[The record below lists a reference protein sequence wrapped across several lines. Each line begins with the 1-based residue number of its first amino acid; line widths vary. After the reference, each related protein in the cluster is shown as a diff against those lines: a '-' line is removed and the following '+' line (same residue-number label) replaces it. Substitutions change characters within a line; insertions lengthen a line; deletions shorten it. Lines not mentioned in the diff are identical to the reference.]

1 MNKTQKRLII
11 PLLLIVILTATAVA
25 LAWQRPSKEQVIS
38 DVLVSSLTNWHY
50 APQDLDDEF
59 SKRVFNLYL
68 KTIDYN
74 KRFLLKSDLEL
85 LRPYQ
90 TRIDDEIK
98 RGTHNFLDFSATVV
112 NRRIAEIQT
121 ITAEIL
127 KHPFSFTTDESLE
140 LDPEKRDYAA
150 NSAELKELWRK
161 TLKYQTLIRYIDLI
175 SPDDASKKTA
185 LSKPFQPELEA
196 QAREY
201 VAKSLKRVFDR
212 IVQDAEDRN
221 NRYLEAVVAS
231 FDPHT
236 NYFPPATKADF
247 DIQMSGTLE
256 GIGAVLQEDGEYIKV
271 KEVVPGSPAWR
282 QKGLKAEDQILK
294 VAQGDGEP
302 VEVSYMPV
310 EDVVKLIRGKKGT
323 EVRLTVKKPDGQIAV
338 IPIVREVVIIEETYA
353 KSAIIQ
359 NPKTKRKYGYIY
371 LPSFYHD
378 FNDDHARNSA
388 DDVRRELEKL
398 KQEKVSGVILDLR
411 NNGGGALE
419 DAINMSGLFIKSGP
433 ILQVKDRKNVQVL
446 RDPNPSV
453 TYTGPLVVMINAF
466 SASASE
472 ILAAAL
478 QDYGRAVIV
487 GSPNSFGKGTVQTLV
502 DLDRMVSND
511 YASYKPLGTLKLT
524 IQKYYRI
531 NGGSTQFKGVISDIP
546 LPDPQN
552 YLDVGEKSLD
562 YPLAWDSVSATQY
575 TKWKP
580 AYNLKKLRQLSTER
594 IKSNPGFKMV
604 TDSAARVKEK
614 QQNTAQSLK
623 LAQILEEQTQLKAE
637 SDKLKNLPGEHKTNQ
652 VYGIKNGTAA
662 ASDPEQAQLLKD
674 WYQQVNSDIYINEAT
689 HIINDMSGGR

>member
-11 PLLLIVILTATAVA
+11 PLLLIVILAATAVA

-98 RGTHNFLDFSATVV
+98 RGTHDFLDFSASVV

-121 ITAEIL
+121 ITTEIL
-127 KHPFSFTTDESLE
+127 KHPFSFTVDESLE
-140 LDPEKRDYAA
+140 LDPEKRDYAV
-150 NSAELKELWRK
+150 NSVELKELWRK
-161 TLKYQTLIRYIDLI
+161 TLKYQTLIRYIDLV
-175 SPDDASKKTA
+175 SPNDASKKTA

-201 VAKSLKRVFDR
+201 VAKSLRRVFDR

-236 NYFPPATKADF
+236 NYFPPAIKADF

-271 KEVVPGSPAWR
+271 KEIVPGSPAWR
-282 QKGLKAEDQILK
+282 QKGLKAEDLILK
-294 VAQGDGEP
+294 VAQGDSEP

-353 KSAIIQ
+353 KSAVIQ
-359 NPKTKRKYGYIY
+359 NPKTKKKYGYIY

-419 DAINMSGLFIKSGP
+419 DAINMSGLFVKSGP
-433 ILQVKDRKNVQVL
+433 ILQVKDRKNIQVL
-446 RDPNPSV
+446 RDPNPGIA
-453 TYTGPLVVMINAF
+453 YTGPLVVMINTF

-531 NGGSTQFKGVISDIP
+531 NGGSTQFKGVVSDIP

-552 YLDVGEKSLD
+552 HLNVGEKSLD
-562 YPLAWDSVSATQY
+562 YPLAWDSVSTTQY

-580 AYNLKKLRQLSTER
+580 AYDLKKLRQRSAER
-594 IKSNPGFKMV
+594 VKSNPGFKIV
-604 TDSAARVKEK
+604 NDSAARVKEK
-614 QQNTAQSLK
+614 QQNSAQSLK
-623 LAQILEEQTQLKAE
+623 LTQILEEQAQLKAE
-637 SDKLKNLPGEHKTNQ
+637 SDKLKNLPGEHKTNKI
-652 VYGIKNGTAA
+652 YGIKNGTAA
-662 ASDPEQAQLLKD
+662 NSDPEQAQLLKD
-674 WYQQVNSDIYINEAT
+674 WYQQINSDIYINEAT